1 MAAAADL
8 PRGTLCRRSDGA
20 VDAPG
25 EEWANGGE
33 VGAASVGTVCAA
45 ADILGLPAVCVPV
58 EEQQRLK
65 GVGGGGDITPL
76 AYSRDGGAAT
86 GSWNV
91 PSTPRR
97 CRASK
102 MRDRCASCKLSI
114 LD

>member
-25 EEWANGGE
+25 EERANGSVDVSAAT
-33 VGAASVGTVCAA
+33 VGAVCAA

-58 EEQQRLK
+58 EEPRRLK

-76 AYSRDGGAAT
+76 AYSRDGSAAT
-86 GSWNV
+86 GS
-91 PSTPRR
+91 
-97 CRASK
+97 
-102 MRDRCASCKLSI
+102 
-114 LD
+114 